1 VIELK
6 DLKNIL
12 HGDLGRLDKL
22 LIVLAAAEKPMKVAE
37 IHQLATAAGVHGHK
51 KWNIS
56 NSLSSSKA
64 KAIRTPLGWELT
76 DAGRARVDALL
87 GYSATQPPSAPAVDL
102 RKELAKITNAKTRAF
117 VDEAVKCYDGK
128 LYRSAIVMS
137 WLAAVDVLYAFV
149 LKHHLKAF
157 NNAAAKVNNKWKPAV
172 TADDLTLMKERDFLD
187 RLAGISMIGKNVK
200 AALVECLDR
209 RNGCGHPNSLK
220 IGPQAVGHHIETL
233 ILNVFQPFAG
243 KA

>member
-1 VIELK
+1 MI

-12 HGDLGRLDKL
+12 HRDLGRLDKL
-22 LIVLAAAEKPMKVAE
+22 LIILGAANKSVRVAE
-37 IHQLATAAGVHGHK
+37 IGQLATAAGFHDHK

-56 NSLSSSKA
+56 RILSSSKG
-64 KAIRTPLGWELT
+64 KAIRTPSGWELT
-76 DAGRARVDALL
+76 DAGRAHVDALI
-87 GYSATQPPSAPAVDL
+87 GRAAPQPPPPPAVDL
-102 RKELAKITNAKTRAF
+102 RKEMAKITNADTCAF
-117 VDEAVKCYDGK
+117 VDEAVKCYEGK

-149 LKHHLKAF
+149 LKHHLRAF
-157 NNAAAKVNNKWKPAV
+157 NNAAASVNNKWKPAV
-172 TADDLTLMKERDFLD
+172 TADDLALMKERDFLD

-200 AALVECLDR
+200 SALVECLDR

-220 IGPQAVGHHIETL
+220 IGPQVVGHHIETL

-243 KA
+243 KV